1 MSYMNMNMNM
11 NGNNGIMNN
20 VFGPLSKQYCLYFYI
35 LAVIGFIIFLIFF
48 FYLFYLMFAIGS
60 KVHPSIYVMTI
71 SGCISY
77 LLFYFTYRLLYSMC
91 AGSLR

>member
-1 MSYMNMNMNM
+1 MSYMNMNG
-11 NGNNGIMNN
+11 NGGIMNN
-20 VFGPLSKQYCLYFYI
+20 VFGSLSKQYCLYFYI

-48 FYLFYLMFAIGS
+48 FYLFYLMFSVGKKIDS
-60 KVHPSIYVMTI
+60 SIYVMTI

-91 AGSLR
+91 MNSLR